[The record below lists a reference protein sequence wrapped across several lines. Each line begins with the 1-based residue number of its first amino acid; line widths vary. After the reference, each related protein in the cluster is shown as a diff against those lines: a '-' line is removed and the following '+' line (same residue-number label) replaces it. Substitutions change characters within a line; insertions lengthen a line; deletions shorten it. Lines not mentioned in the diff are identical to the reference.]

1 MFSDSL
7 ASVKYNPPSFSA
19 MCESKLHIFVYTCAY
34 HNYAI
39 FVGSKPEDWHNEWSK
54 VKVPVNAH
62 AEDRYL
68 FTAVKRNIGAQFQL
82 EGHLELDDIAVN

>member
-1 MFSDSL
+1 
-7 ASVKYNPPSFSA
+7 
-19 MCESKLHIFVYTCAY
+19 MCESKLHIFVYTCAN